1 MPKLV
6 AVMARK
12 STWNL
17 KKIFNNNK
25 KSQTLGHLSHK
36 NVLGRSWLAVS
47 IKTMCRICRGTSWH
61 QA

>member
-1 MPKLV
+1 
-6 AVMARK
+6 MARK